1 LFIGRKVKV
10 GKRFTAF
17 ARFDF
22 SAFSRPVKKHLYNS
36 KLSKVKWFVNRF
48 GWREVALKPLRN
60 IFAPMIIPRL
70 PKRTF
75 TYKGE
80 QLPYI
85 YHRYNM
91 TWASERCVEVPIGR
105 WWAAKFPTN
114 SVLEVG
120 NVLSH
125 YGPVQH
131 HILDKFEK
139 GTGVI
144 NEDIVTFQPHSKY
157 QLIFS
162 ISTFEHIG
170 FDDETEGSSATKILA
185 AISACRKLLAT
196 GGKLVITIPINYN
209 PDLDQLIVREQL
221 PPNERTFLIRRG
233 YTDWV
238 ETNQA
243 TALQAKYKKP
253 FPYANAIMVAEFPS
267 P

>member
-1 LFIGRKVKV
+1 MK
-10 GKRFTAF
+10 T
-17 ARFDF
+17 
-22 SAFSRPVKKHLYNS
+22 HLYNS

-48 GWREVALKPLRN
+48 GWKEVALKPLRN
-60 IFAPMIIPRL
+60 VFAPLIIQTL

-75 TYKGE
+75 RYKGE
-80 QLPYI
+80 ELPYI

-91 TWASERCVEVPIGR
+91 TWASERCVEVAIGR
-105 WWAAKFPTN
+105 WWAAKFPTG

-131 HILDKFEK
+131 QILDKFEK
-139 GTGVI
+139 APGVI
-144 NEDIVTFQPHSKY
+144 NKDIVNFCPRTKY
-157 QLIFS
+157 ELIFS

-170 FDDETEGSSATKILA
+170 FDDENEGSSGTKILA
-185 AISACRKLLAT
+185 AIEACRSLLASSGT
-196 GGKLVITIPINYN
+196 LVITIPINYN
-209 PDLDQLIVREQL
+209 PQLDELIARERL
-221 PPNERTFLIRRG
+221 PPNKRTFLFRRD

-238 ETNQA
+238 ETDQT

-267 P
+267 Q